1 MEQEVKEFESLAEVL
16 EHMPTPTD
24 VASGYRR
31 YIERKARE
39 KGVPISGIFELTP
52 LCNLDC
58 KMCYVHLTSEQM
70 GNKTPLSVE
79 QWKSLMKEA
88 VDHGMMYATLTG
100 GECLLYPGFDEVYLY
115 LQSLG
120 VRVALITNG
129 LLLTSERIRFFQ
141 THPPISIQ
149 VSFYGASE
157 SGYENVTGHQVFA
170 LVKNNTLKAKAA
182 GLPIKAGITSSHFMG
197 REDEALIDLLIKMQ
211 IPFTINSTLFPARPE
226 TGRTLQAFDQSVDDY
241 IRLRKAYMERRGAV
255 LPIPCEESIQQIIP
269 AMGIQCGAGTSGF
282 SIDWR
287 GRMYACTMLPDIVAL
302 PLEEGFTAAWK
313 SIHDAAIKYPNP
325 QECAKCQYQTICPQ
339 CVAAHRKGALPG
351 HANPSICALTKAL
364 IAEISKER

>member
-1 MEQEVKEFESLAEVL
+1 MKEFETLSELLEDMTTPKDEV
-16 EHMPTPTD
+16 
-24 VASGYRR
+24 SGYRR

-70 GNKTPLSVE
+70 RNNTLLSVD
-79 QWKSLMKEA
+79 QWKSLIKEA
-88 VDHGMMYATLTG
+88 VNAGMMYATLTG

-129 LLLTSERIRFFQ
+129 LLLTSELIRFFQ
-141 THPPISIQ
+141 DHPPISIQ

-157 SGYENVTGHQVFA
+157 NGYENVTGHQVFA
-170 LVKNNTLKAKAA
+170 LVKKNTLNAIEA

-197 REDEALIDLLIKMQ
+197 QEDEALIDLLIKMQ

-226 TGRTLQAFDQSVDDY
+226 TGRKLQEFDQSVNDY
-241 IRLRKAYMERRGAV
+241 IRLRKAYIERRGKV
-255 LPIPCEESIQQIIP
+255 LPIPCEERMQQIIP

-282 SIDWR
+282 SIDWQ

-302 PLEEGFTAAWK
+302 PLEEGFTDAWK

-325 QECAKCQYQTICPQ
+325 QECATCRYQSICPQ
-339 CVAAHRKGALPG
+339 CVAAHRKEALPG
-351 HANPSICALTKAL
+351 HANPCICALTKAL
-364 IAEISKER
+364 ISEISKKR